1 MVLDELVRGKDID
14 FTKNVIGAHQIAQ
27 VEEWLGIC
35 LGDELEEYI
44 LKYGYLGYEDVELY
58 GINSRQFEKSDMIT
72 QTEYLHKYFN
82 KTMNYIGLEN
92 IGDGIYILIDAQ
104 DNIYNYDSETD
115 DLISLNLK
123 LFEYILKRFTS
134 VG

>member
-27 VEEWLGIC
+27 VEELLGIC